1 MKEKID
7 KKMVFVVQ
15 QTLYDD
21 FKEVCEQ
28 EYITMSQSIRT
39 FMLQYIKEHK
49 KNGKEEDNGRI
60 RRAVHRNP

>member
-15 QTLYDD
+15 ESLYKS
-21 FKEVCEQ
+21 FKDVCEQ
-28 EYITMSQSIRT
+28 EYTTMSQEIRA

-49 KNGKEEDNGRI
+49 NEKIND
-60 RRAVHRNP
+60 RRVY